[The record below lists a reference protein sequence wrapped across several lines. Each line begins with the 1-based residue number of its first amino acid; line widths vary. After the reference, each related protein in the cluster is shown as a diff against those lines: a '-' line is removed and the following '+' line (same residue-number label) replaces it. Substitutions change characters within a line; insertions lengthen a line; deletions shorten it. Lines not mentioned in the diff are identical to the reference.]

1 MYDLERGAGDGMVLV
16 LYFFT
21 YTQARTADSAQVNA
35 ELFEAPDFKPAIQV
49 SVNECDVRIQEVR
62 VCREFE

>member
-21 YTQARTADSAQVNA
+21 YTQARTADNAQVNA
-35 ELFEAPDFKPAIQV
+35 ALVKAPDFKPTIEV
-49 SVNECDVRIQEVR
+49 RVNECNVRI
-62 VCREFE
+62 

>member
-1 MYDLERGAGDGMVLV
+1 MVLV
-16 LYFFT
+16 LHFFT

-35 ELFEAPDFKPAIQV
+35 ELVEAPDFKPAIEV